1 MRMHRSTHGLLLAA
15 IAASAAWVSS
25 ARAAEQSSPR
35 DGATLVRVEQDPP
48 RLDLRPWRGLESRYG
63 RELTW
68 SRWMLSDAPGTGS
81 DDPNHEAGPWLN
93 LADLRGDAWQARPE
107 AASSA
112 VSALGS
118 VMTAG
123 LPMLGVYRNG
133 RVVQRHLLRGYFRSR
148 GVSLVWRIQF

>member
-1 MRMHRSTHGLLLAA
+1 MCRSNHGLLLAA
-15 IAASAAWVSS
+15 IAAGAAWSSS
-25 ARAAEQSSPR
+25 ARAAEKAAPR
-35 DGATLVRVEQDPP
+35 EGVTLVRVEQDPP
-48 RLDLRPWRGLESRYG
+48 RLDLRPWRGLEPRFG

-68 SRWMLSDAPGTGS
+68 SRWMLADAPGTSS
-81 DDPNHEAGPWLN
+81 DESSHEAGPWLD
-93 LADLRGDAWQARPE
+93 LADMRGDAWQARPE

-123 LPMLGVYRNG
+123 LPVLGVYRNG